1 MPSARLDPA
10 LAFSSGRRAT
20 TAGLKPRS
28 ATFAA
33 ATAGE
38 RKTGASRSFFCET
51 AVYHRRPKS
60 PRVGPT
66 STAVIK
72 TLRESISLLAT
83 RRFGTF
89 WFASLLSNI
98 GTWAQQVAEPWLLLT
113 LGASSFLIGLDSFA
127 LNAPV
132 WLLTL
137 VGGAL
142 ADRSDRRRVI
152 TVFQSI
158 QMLCPAAIV
167 ALLVAGHVGTWMI
180 ILLSVVV
187 GVTDALSMPSFQ
199 SIVPSIVSHE
209 QISAGLA
216 LNSAQFNLSRVLG
229 PALAGVLMVSF
240 GAMGCF
246 VVSTASYIPFIAV
259 ALWILP
265 RWSSAPA
272 QVASV
277 GGRRLL
283 AGIGHVLRER
293 YLLGALLTVLVTS
306 VLCAPLITFSPLLVK
321 EVFHADAGHFST
333 AVASFG
339 VGGLLGAF
347 GLLAGR
353 PKKSTRRLSS
363 LCAVSYGVV
372 LVLAGLNRWF
382 VMLPLLLVLAGAS
395 MTASNTA
402 ANSLLQATASPRL
415 LGQTVSLYML
425 AMRGG
430 LSLGALLMGGLSN
443 VVGIRRALV
452 LNGIVA
458 VVVQVAVARVWSRA
472 PLPEPSAEV
481 TG

>member
-1 MPSARLDPA
+1 MTQL
-10 LAFSSGRRAT
+10 LQGGR
-20 TAGLKPRS
+20 P
-28 ATFAA
+28 
-33 ATAGE
+33 
-38 RKTGASRSFFCET
+38 
-51 AVYHRRPKS
+51 P
-60 PRVGPT
+60 
-66 STAVIK
+66 TAVIK

-167 ALLVAGHVGTWMI
+167 VLLVAGHVRPWMI

-199 SIVPSIVSHE
+199 SIVPSIVSHQ

-216 LNSAQFNLSRVLG
+216 LNSTQFNLSRVLG

-246 VVSTASYIPFIAV
+246 LVSTASYIPFIAV

-272 QVASV
+272 HVASV

-306 VLCAPLITFSPLLVK
+306 VLCAPLITFSPVLVK
-321 EVFHADAGHFST
+321 DVFHADAGHFST

-347 GLLAGR
+347 GLLAGA
-353 PKKSTRRLSS
+353 PQKSTRRLSS
-363 LCAVSYGVV
+363 MCAVSYGVV
-372 LVLAGLNRWF
+372 LVLAGLNNWF
-382 VMLPLLLVLAGAS
+382 VMLPPLLVLAGAS

-430 LSLGALLMGGLSN
+430 LSLGALLTGALSN
-443 VVGIRRALV
+443 VFGIRRTLV
-452 LNGIVA
+452 LNGILA
-458 VVVQVAVARVWSRA
+458 VVIQVAVARVWSRA
-472 PLPEPSAEV
+472 PLPDPAAEV
-481 TG
+481 RG